1 MLRSWNSTH
10 GHMARLHKWR
20 KYATSLLHH
29 QGILT
34 GCGSGVIYKKSEL
47 LFKGYLLLLKIHSL
61 GHLVKLFQKI
71 QIEFKICFFAKIV
84 LTWAQ
89 EIISHEP
96 FQKCNS
102 NCNKIW
108 WRTTW
113 SVYLFL
119 KTSLFGILKG
129 SRLAEPN
136 IVCCPKSKN
145 WSILVFWVGWSVI
158 RRELASWHVTTR
170 AHVKSWARTL
180 RLVSL

>member
-1 MLRSWNSTH
+1 MEEICNKASSIIKKYSQDVDREPFIKNRNCCLKDIYYFLRFT
-10 GHMARLHKWR
+10 RL
-20 KYATSLLHH
+20 A
-29 QGILT
+29 I
-34 GCGSGVIYKKSEL
+34 
-47 LFKGYLLLLKIHSL
+47 
-61 GHLVKLFQKI
+61 LVKLFHKI

-96 FQKCNS
+96 FQKCIS

-119 KTSLFGILKG
+119 KTSLFGILKE

-136 IVCCPKSKN
+136 IICCPKSKN
-145 WSILVFWVGWSVI
+145 WSILVFGVGWSVI

-170 AHVKSWARTL
+170 AHVKSWDRTL